1 MCKRRGDCNTAQEL
15 LVISLRNGSE
25 ADISFSISRE
35 EFEKISE
42 IFILCRVLPLVLLAF
57 RANELIHTL
66 EAA

>member
-1 MCKRRGDCNTAQEL
+1 M
-15 LVISLRNGSE
+15 VISLRNGSE

>member
-1 MCKRRGDCNTAQEL
+1 MQEL

-25 ADISFSISRE
+25 ADISFSVSRE
-35 EFEKISE
+35 EFGKTFE

-57 RANELIHTL
+57 RTNELIHTL